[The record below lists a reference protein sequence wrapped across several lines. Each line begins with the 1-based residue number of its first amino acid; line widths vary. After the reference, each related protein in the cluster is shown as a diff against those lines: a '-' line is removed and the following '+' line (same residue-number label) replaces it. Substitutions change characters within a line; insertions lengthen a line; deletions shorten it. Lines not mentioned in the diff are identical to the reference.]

1 MKKKVFATLVV
12 FSCLFVAAHAV
23 QAQCGGKAEP
33 NRITF
38 KRGTHSSTLK
48 GKLKGDEQ
56 AEYIF
61 GASAGQNLSI
71 NVVSVPADAVAIE
84 VQTPGGE
91 SLELQSNGTK
101 WTGTLPEAGDYFM
114 IVKIAP
120 GCGPSR
126 ATYTLTL
133 SIR

>member
-1 MKKKVFATLVV
+1 MKKRVFVTILVFV
-12 FSCLFVAAHAV
+12 SLFVAAHAA

-48 GKLKGDEQ
+48 GKLKGDVQ
-56 AEYIF
+56 AEYSF
-61 GASAGQNLSI
+61 GAGAGQGISI
-71 NVVSVPADAVAIE
+71 NLASVPADSVVVE
-84 VQTPGGE
+84 VQTPSGE

-101 WTGTLPEAGDYFM
+101 LTGTLPEAGDYFM
-114 IVKIAP
+114 IVKLAG

-133 SIR
+133 SIK